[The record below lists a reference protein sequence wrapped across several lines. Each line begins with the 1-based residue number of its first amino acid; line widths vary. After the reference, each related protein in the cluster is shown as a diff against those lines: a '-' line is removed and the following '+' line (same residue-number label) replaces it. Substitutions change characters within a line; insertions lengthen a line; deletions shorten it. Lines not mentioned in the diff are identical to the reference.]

1 MGGLLFSGAF
11 FVVAAIV
18 LVRAGRAHW
27 LGRRHVDHHVVAGVE
42 DIDGIV
48 GKVRCVC
55 GRWPDKDGEGPRA
68 QGGWGVE
75 LSCVCGRQRSMIFI
89 VENECN

>member
-11 FVVAAIV
+11 FVVAAIL
-18 LVRAGRAHW
+18 LVR
-27 LGRRHVDHHVVAGVE
+27 VE